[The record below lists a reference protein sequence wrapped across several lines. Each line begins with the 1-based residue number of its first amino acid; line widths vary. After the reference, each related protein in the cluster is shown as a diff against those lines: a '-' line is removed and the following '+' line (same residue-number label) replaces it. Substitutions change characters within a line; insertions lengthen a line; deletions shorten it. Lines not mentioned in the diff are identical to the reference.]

1 MGKPNSANTWKE
13 AREGGQERSEF
24 EADSVR
30 TYLRAMGT
38 LPLLTRQEE
47 VDLAKQVEEGERA
60 ILGAILRSPVGAR
73 EILGIR
79 TALQSGAA
87 RAATLVRDASDDA
100 TTFDEDLARRRLL
113 RLLSTAARHRKA
125 AERLRKDRTG
135 RKETDAERALWEK
148 LLATVERMRLSREA
162 IERVIR
168 RLCSRAQSIEE
179 GDARDRVELENLRR
193 QIEEGRLLAT
203 RARAHLVGGNLRLVI
218 SIAKKYRNRGMPFLD
233 LIQEG
238 NIGLMRGVEKFEYRR
253 GYKLSTYATW
263 WIRQAISRAI
273 ADGGRTI
280 RLPVHMIEHAKKVV
294 RASQAYVQEFGR
306 EPKPEELAARLG
318 VSLDSVRKVY
328 KLVKDPVSLD
338 SPLGEDGSVVGDFV
352 RDENAVSA
360 FESACLRERAGH
372 ARALLATLTPREAK
386 VLMLRF
392 GIGERSDQ
400 TLGEIG
406 KQFSLTRERIRQI
419 EAKALQKLRRPARA
433 KARASVADA

>member
-1 MGKPNSANTWKE
+1 
-13 AREGGQERSEF
+13 
-24 EADSVR
+24 
-30 TYLRAMGT
+30 MGT
-38 LPLLTRQEE
+38 LRLLTREEE
-47 VDLAKQVEEGERA
+47 VELAKQAEDGERA
-60 ILGAILRSPVGAR
+60 ILGAILRSEVGAR

-79 TALQSGAA
+79 AALQSGAA
-87 RAATLVRDASDDA
+87 RAATLVRDANDDA
-100 TTFDEDLARRRLL
+100 ATFDEDVARRRLL
-113 RLLSTAARHRKA
+113 RLLSTADRHRKA
-125 AERLRKDRTG
+125 AEQLRRDRNG

-148 LLATVERMRLSREA
+148 LVATVERMRLSRDA

-168 RLCSRAQSIEE
+168 RLCLRAQSVEE
-179 GDARDRVELENLRR
+179 GDAQDRVELQNLRR
-193 QIEEGRLLAT
+193 KIEEGRFVAK
-203 RARAHLVGGNLRLVI
+203 RARAHLVSCNLRLVI

-253 GYKLSTYATW
+253 GYKLSTYVTW
-263 WIRQAISRAI
+263 WIRQAISRAL

-280 RLPVHMIEHAKKVV
+280 RLPVHMVEHAKKVV

-306 EPKPEELAARLG
+306 EPKPEELAAKLG

-338 SPLGEDGSVVGDFV
+338 SPLGEEGSVVGDFV
-352 RDENAVSA
+352 KDENAVSG
-360 FESACLRERAGH
+360 FESVRLHERAVH

-392 GIGERSDQ
+392 GIDERSDQ

-419 EAKALQKLRRPARA
+419 EAKALQKLRSPART
-433 KARASVADA
+433 KGRTSLADA